1 MSTRR
6 GYVIGVIVVWAII
19 LGAARVSGSGEHVRS
34 VALICFGFALG
45 MVSAFI
51 AASFHKS

>member
-1 MSTRR
+1 
-6 GYVIGVIVVWAII
+6 VIGVIVVWAII

>member
-1 MSTRR
+1 M
-6 GYVIGVIVVWAII
+6 IGVIIVWAIV

-34 VALICFGFALG
+34 VALICFGFVLG

-51 AASFHKS
+51 AVSFYKS